1 MRHRGSIHQRT
12 LIGVIGIAV
21 AAIVVYLGFTKS
33 IPFRH
38 HYEVK
43 AAFASSNNLR
53 PASPVRIAGVE
64 VGRVVKVEPVH
75 AGSPGALVTMRL
87 NKQGLPLHD
96 DAKFA
101 IRPRIFLEGNFFV
114 DVTPGS
120 ASSPEAN
127 DGHTFPVQQT
137 KTPVQL
143 DQVLTALQSDTRDDL
158 KLLLKE
164 YSSALEDKGAKGFN
178 NSIPYWLPAYR
189 DSAIVADAALGEGD
203 HDLSSYVASAGAVAA
218 ALDRHG
224 EQLKSLVTDF
234 DTFAGALARENG
246 NLSASIAELPRT
258 LAVARPALG
267 QLNASFPAL
276 RGLAHDLRPG
286 VRSSGPTLDAATPFV
301 TQLRG
306 LVSEPE
312 LRGLTRDLR
321 PTVPALA
328 HLTED
333 SVGLSREG
341 RRLASCQNEVI
352 VPTVNDK
359 IGDPVF
365 PTDQK
370 VYQEA
375 PKPFVGLAGESRSG
389 DANGQWFRV
398 LAAGGTNLITLRPG
412 VFATSALPINGA
424 IPQKPKSRPP
434 LNEDAPCELQQP
446 PDLRAKPSNPPP
458 QHQVSTTSDLFK
470 LRYAKARTAAIDWL
484 TSAIKAGGLSDI
496 LKVSD
501 QDATAGLL
509 DKLTGAAQ
517 AADATRAAKIRED
530 DN

>member
-1 MRHRGSIHQRT
+1 MRRRT
-12 LIGVIGIAV
+12 SRMSLTTIGLIALVVTAV
-21 AAIVVYLGFTKS
+21 VVYLGFTKS

-38 HYEVK
+38 HYEIK
-43 AAFASSNNLR
+43 AAFKSSNNLR

-64 VGRVVKVEPVH
+64 VGKVTKVEPLH
-75 AGSPGALVTMRL
+75 EGSEGALVTMRID
-87 NKQGLPLHD
+87 KQGLPLHD

-114 DVTPGS
+114 DVSPGS
-120 ASSPEAN
+120 ASSPTAD

-158 KLLLKE
+158 KVLLKE
-164 YSSALEDKGAKGFN
+164 YSGALEGKGAQGFN
-178 NSIPYWLPAYR
+178 DSIPYWEPAYR

-203 HDLSSYVASAGAVAA
+203 HDLSQYIDSAGATAA

-234 DTFAGALARENG
+234 NTFAGSLARENG
-246 NLSASIAELPRT
+246 NLSAAIADLERT
-258 LAVARPALG
+258 LSAARPALG
-267 QLNASFPAL
+267 ELNASFPAL

-286 VRSSGPTLDAATPFV
+286 VRSSGPTLDAALPFV

-312 LRGLTRDLR
+312 LRGLTADLR

-328 HLTED
+328 KLTED
-333 SVGLSREG
+333 SVAFSHEG
-341 RRLASCQNEVI
+341 RRLASCQNEMI
-352 VPTVNDK
+352 LPTANDK

-365 PTDQK
+365 PTGQK
-370 VYQEA
+370 VFEEA

-398 LAAGGTNLITLRPG
+398 LASGGTNLVTLRPG
-412 VFATSALPINGA
+412 MFATSALPINGS
-424 IPQKPKSRPP
+424 IPPKSKRPP
-434 LNEDAPCELQQP
+434 LNADAPCELQAR

-458 QHQVSTTSDLFK
+458 QHQVSTNTDLFK
-470 LRYAKARTAAIDWL
+470 LRYGKARAAAIDWL
-484 TSAIKAGGLSDI
+484 TDALKTEHLTDK
-496 LKVSD
+496 LKVSTED
-501 QDATAGLL
+501 VTKGLL
-509 DKLTGAAQ
+509 DKLLAA
-517 AADATRAAKIRED
+517 RGGSR
-530 DN
+530 

>member
-1 MRHRGSIHQRT
+1 MRRRASRMSLTTIG
-12 LIGVIGIAV
+12 LIAMAVTAVI
-21 AAIVVYLGFTKS
+21 VYLGFTKS

-43 AAFASSNNLR
+43 AAFESSNNLR
-53 PASPVRIAGVE
+53 KASPVRIAGVE
-64 VGRVVKVEPVH
+64 VGKVTKVEPLH
-75 AGSPGALVTMRL
+75 EGSEGALVTMRID
-87 NKQGLPLHD
+87 KAGLPLHD

-101 IRPRIFLEGNFFV
+101 IRPRIFLEGNFFI
-114 DVTPGS
+114 DVSPGS
-120 ASSPEAN
+120 ASSPQAD

-158 KLLLKE
+158 KVLLKE
-164 YSSALEDKGAKGFN
+164 YSGALEGKGAQGFN
-178 NSIPYWLPAYR
+178 DSIPYWEPAYR

-203 HDLSSYVASAGAVAA
+203 HDLSQYIDSAGATAA

-234 DTFAGALARENG
+234 NTFAGSLARENG
-246 NLSASIAELPRT
+246 NLSAAIAELPRT
-258 LAVARPALG
+258 LSTARPALG
-267 QLNASFPAL
+267 ELNASFPAL

-286 VRSSGPTLDAATPFV
+286 VRSSGPTLDAALPFV

-328 HLTED
+328 KLTDD
-333 SVGLSREG
+333 SVAFSREG
-341 RRLASCQNEVI
+341 RRLASCQNEQI
-352 VPTVNDK
+352 LPTANDK
-359 IGDPVF
+359 IGDPIF
-365 PTDQK
+365 PTDQR
-370 VYQEA
+370 VFEET

-398 LAAGGTNLITLRPG
+398 LASGGTNLVTLRPG
-412 VFATSALPINGA
+412 MFATTALPINGS
-424 IPQKPKSRPP
+424 IPPKSKRPP
-434 LNEDAPCELQQP
+434 LNADAPCELQER

-458 QHQVSTTSDLFK
+458 QHQVSTNTDLFK
-470 LRYAKARTAAIDWL
+470 LRYGKARAAAIDWL
-484 TSAIKAGGLSDI
+484 TDALKTEHLTDK
-496 LKVSD
+496 LKVGD
-501 QDATAGLL
+501 EDVTKGLL
-509 DKLTGAAQ
+509 DKLLAA
-517 AADATRAAKIRED
+517 RGGNR
-530 DN
+530 

>member
-1 MRHRGSIHQRT
+1 MRRRSSRASLTTIG
-12 LIGVIGIAV
+12 LIAMAV
-21 AAIVVYLGFTKS
+21 TAVVVYLGFTKS

-38 HYEVK
+38 HYDVK
-43 AAFASSNNLR
+43 AAFTSSNNLR
-53 PASPVRIAGVE
+53 TASPVRIAGVE
-64 VGRVVKVEPVH
+64 VGKVTKVEPLH
-75 AGSPGALVTMRL
+75 EGSEGALVTMRID
-87 NKQGLPLHD
+87 KRGLPLHE

-114 DVTPGS
+114 DVSPGS
-120 ASSPEAN
+120 PSSATAD

-137 KTPVQL
+137 RTPVQL

-158 KLLLKE
+158 KVLLKE
-164 YSSALEDKGAKGFN
+164 YAGALKGKGAKGFN
-178 NSIPYWLPAYR
+178 DSIPYWEPAYR

-203 HDLSSYVASAGAVAA
+203 HDLSQYIDSAGATAA

-234 DTFAGALARENG
+234 NTFAGSLARENG
-246 NLSASIAELPRT
+246 NLEAAVAELPRT
-258 LAVARPALG
+258 LSAARPALG
-267 QLNASFPAL
+267 ELNASFPAL

-286 VRSSGPTLDAATPFV
+286 VRSSGPTLDAALPFV

-328 HLTED
+328 QLTDD
-333 SVGLSREG
+333 SVAFSRQG
-341 RRLASCQNEVI
+341 RRLASCQNEMI
-352 VPTVNDK
+352 LPTADDK

-370 VYQEA
+370 VFQEA

-398 LAAGGTNLITLRPG
+398 LASGGTNLVTLRPG
-412 VFATSALPINGA
+412 MFATTALPINGS
-424 IPQKPKSRPP
+424 IPPKSKRPP
-434 LNEDAPCELQQP
+434 LNEDAPCELQEQ

-458 QHQVSTTSDLFK
+458 QHQVSTDTDLFK
-470 LRYAKARTAAIDWL
+470 LRYGKARLAAIDWL
-484 TSAIKAGGLSDI
+484 KDALKTEHLSDK
-496 LKVSD
+496 LQVSAD
-501 QDATAGLL
+501 DVTKGLL
-509 DKLTGAAQ
+509 DKLLAAGGGN
-517 AADATRAAKIRED
+517 R
-530 DN
+530 